1 MCLAVDSPNLDG
13 FGLVPCVILFEL
25 IRRTGAML
33 KISDEYPSFLI
44 QLIRIISVLFPK
56 LPLLKIDASDVSR
69 DPEVV
74 EAYDTD
80 PLVYRGGIP
89 ARTATEMNRAME
101 VVREQMEAIDGPL
114 LIMHGTA
121 DPLADPEGSEQLYAR
136 ANSSDKT
143 LTLYEGLYHEILN
156 EPENVQVLADVVE
169 WLDDHIQTD

>member
-1 MCLAVDSPNLDG
+1 MGGLISTFFAITRQPDIDG
-13 FGLVPCVILFEL
+13 LLL
-25 IRRTGAML
+25 SGAML
-33 KISDEYPSFLI
+33 KIPDEYPSFLI
-44 QLIRIISVLFPK
+44 QLIEIISILSPK

-101 VVREQMEAIDGPL
+101 VVRERMEAIEGPL

-121 DPLADPEGSEQLYAR
+121 DRLADPEGSEQLYAR
-136 ANSSDKT
+136 ANSNDKT
-143 LTLYEGLYHEILN
+143 LKWYEGLYHEILN
-156 EPENVQVLADVVE
+156 EPEQDRVLADVVE
-169 WLDDHIQTD
+169 WLDGH